1 MKGQKHPYEDG
12 DEVKIT
18 KVKGMD
24 STSEEGKSINET
36 IHKISIINQSS
47 FRIGDTTGFTEYA
60 GNGLV
65 KNMKVASR
73 IDFKSYEEC
82 LPLLNID
89 SNLAYY
95 DFAKSTNNQTLHNC
109 FRVLSIFRS

>member
-36 IHKISIINQSS
+36 IHKISIINQHCS
-47 FRIGDTTGFTEYA
+47 G
-60 GNGLV
+60 
-65 KNMKVASR
+65 
-73 IDFKSYEEC
+73 
-82 LPLLNID
+82 
-89 SNLAYY
+89 
-95 DFAKSTNNQTLHNC
+95 
-109 FRVLSIFRS
+109 